1 MYTSTEDARSDL
13 FLSGAV
19 YVIGPAAIGILQEL
33 LRLDSVPG
41 AALVLAVLVP
51 IATTALVPILLMRYR
66 GESLGQ
72 YGYGAGLPP
81 NFGIGLLLAAPIVV
95 AALLAGLASGDP
107 LAALGVT
114 EVIDAGGSITA
125 LAVFLGRLLG
135 WLGLGFLAVYATVKA
150 RDAFRSDFRTVRD
163 ETIWLGK
170 ILAAVAA
177 VAVSIALLF
186 MLPDGSGLFGSGFA
200 LLPLLLLLPLG
211 VAGTIVLLLRTLRG
225 PSATSRA
232 TMLTPVVL
240 LAVGPFQLTFSGTEL
255 ALNVWR
261 AALYA
266 GIGLT
271 IAALQESRRSALA
284 CLGLTL
290 AIALLTPL

>member
-19 YVIGPAAIGILQEL
+19 YVIGPALIDILREL
-33 LRLDSVPG
+33 LRLDQVPG
-41 AALVLAVLVP
+41 MTLALSILVP
-51 IATTALVPILLMRYR
+51 IATTVLVPVLLMRYR
-66 GESLGQ
+66 HESIGQ

-81 NFGIGLLLAAPIVV
+81 NFGIGMLLAAPIVV
-95 AALLAGLASGDP
+95 AGVVGAVLAGDP
-107 LAALGVT
+107 LSGLGIGDVIRTQAAPDALLG
-114 EVIDAGGSITA
+114 
-125 LAVFLGRLLG
+125 FLVRLLS

-163 ETIWLGK
+163 DTIWLGK

-177 VAVSIALLF
+177 VAVSIAFLL
-186 MLPDGSGLFGSGFA
+186 MLPGQAAGLGVIT
-200 LLPLLLLLPLG
+200 LLLLPLG
-211 VAGTIVLLLRTLRG
+211 VAGSVALLLRTLRG

-232 TMLTPVVL
+232 TMLTPVIL
-240 LAVGPFQLTFSGTEL
+240 LALGPFQLSFSGTAL
-255 ALNVWR
+255 ALSVWY
-261 AALYA
+261 AAMYA
-266 GIGLT
+266 GVGLV

-290 AIALLTPL
+290 TIAVLSPL

>member
-19 YVIGPAAIGILQEL
+19 YVIGPAVIAILRDL
-33 LRLDSVPG
+33 LPLDAIPG
-41 AALVLAVLVP
+41 MTVALGLLLPFV
-51 IATTALVPILLMRYR
+51 TTALVPILLMRYR

-81 NFGIGLLLAAPIVV
+81 NFGVGLLLASPIILASVV
-95 AALLAGLASGDP
+95 GAILAGDPLSGVGVGEIVRTGGAFGALLAL
-107 LAALGVT
+107 
-114 EVIDAGGSITA
+114 II
-125 LAVFLGRLLG
+125 RLIS

-150 RDAFRSDFRTVRD
+150 RDAFRSDYRTVRD
-163 ETIWLGK
+163 ETLWLGR

-177 VAVSIALLF
+177 VAVSIALLLI
-186 MLPDGSGLFGSGFA
+186 LPGQDGGLGLVS
-200 LLPLLLLLPLG
+200 LLLLPLG
-211 VAGTIVLLLRTLRG
+211 VAGSVALLLRMLRG

-240 LAVGPFQLTFSGTEL
+240 LALGPFQLSFSGTAL
-255 ALNVWR
+255 ALAVWY
-261 AALYA
+261 AAMYA
-266 GIGLT
+266 GIGLV
-271 IAALQESRRSALA
+271 IAALQESRRSAVA

-290 AIALLTPL
+290 AIALLTQL

>member
-19 YVIGPAAIGILQEL
+19 YVIGPAVIEILMNL
-33 LRLDSVPG
+33 LRLDRLP
-41 AALVLAVLVP
+41 AANIVLLLVIPVV
-51 IATTALVPILLMRYR
+51 TTALVPILLMRYR
-66 GESLGQ
+66 GESFGQ

-95 AALLAGLASGDP
+95 AGV
-107 LAALGVT
+107 LAATAAGNPLNGLGVGST
-114 EVIDAGGSITA
+114 ILSGGGMLPVVMLLS
-125 LAVFLGRLLG
+125 RLLG
-135 WLGLGFLAVYATVKA
+135 WLGLGFLGVYATVKA

-177 VAVSIALLF
+177 VAVSIALLLTLPGQPELAGAGLG
-186 MLPDGSGLFGSGFA
+186 MLPILV
-200 LLPLLLLLPLG
+200 LPLG
-211 VAGTIVLLLRTLRG
+211 VAGSVVLLLRTLRG

-232 TMLTPVVL
+232 TMLTPVIL
-240 LAVGPFQLTFSGTEL
+240 LAVGPFQLSFSGTAL
-255 ALNVWR
+255 ALSVWR

-266 GIGLT
+266 GVGLMIG
-271 IAALQESRRSALA
+271 ALQESRRSALA
-284 CLGLTL
+284 CLGLTI

>member
-19 YVIGPAAIGILQEL
+19 YVIGPAVIGILTDL
-33 LRLDSVPG
+33 LRLDSIPG
-41 AALVLAVLVP
+41 ATVVLAILAP

-81 NFGIGLLLAAPIVV
+81 NFGIGLLLAAPIV
-95 AALLAGLASGDP
+95 AAAVLAGLAAGDP
-107 LAALGVT
+107 LSGLGVGPIIST
-114 EVIDAGGSITA
+114 GGDPSAVLLA
-125 LAVFLGRLLG
+125 LSRLLN

-177 VAVSIALLF
+177 VAVSIALL
-186 MLPDGSGLFGSGFA
+186 LSGVQDAVDTGLA

-211 VAGTIVLLLRTLRG
+211 VAGSVVLLLRTLRG

-240 LAVGPFQLTFSGTEL
+240 LAVGPFQLSFSGTDL
-255 ALNVWR
+255 ALSVWR

-266 GIGLT
+266 GIGLM

-290 AIALLTPL
+290 AIAVLTPL